1 VSGKNRQDLIIDEL
15 ESITGEELYLRFKN
29 GDKNAFEELVDLYEE
44 EMSRFVYGIVRDS
57 HEAEHIV
64 IDTFA
69 QLILNKKDFEGKSS
83 LKTYLFGISKNL
95 SMKRMKERNRDRHIS
110 FDEVAELN
118 ITDGV
123 TMSAALEKKADSD
136 RVIIAMRKLKS
147 DYHAVLSLLYFE
159 DMSYREAA
167 TAMNKSEK
175 QIKDLAY
182 RAKVALKKTLD
193 QRVQSR

>member
-1 VSGKNRQDLIIDEL
+1 MSGKNRQDLIIDEL